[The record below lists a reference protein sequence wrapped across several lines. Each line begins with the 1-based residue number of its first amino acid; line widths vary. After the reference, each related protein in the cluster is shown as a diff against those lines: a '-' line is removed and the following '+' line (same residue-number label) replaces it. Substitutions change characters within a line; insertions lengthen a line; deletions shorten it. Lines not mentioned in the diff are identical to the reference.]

1 MQRIGLDRFGEC
13 SSDVIN
19 QQPQL
24 GDFNEAFKSTKI
36 NQNSAKTGKL
46 VSEIKIHNFYS
57 YFSQNL

>member
-24 GDFNEAFKSTKI
+24 GELNEAFKSTKN
-36 NQNSAKTGKL
+36 NQNSAKTAKL
-46 VSEIKIHNFYS
+46 VLEIKIHNS
-57 YFSQNL
+57 Y

>member
-36 NQNSAKTGKL
+36 NQNSAKTAKL
-46 VSEIKIHNFYS
+46 VSEIKIHNSYS